1 MKPEC
6 EKQIDL
12 DIAAFVNGQLDAP
25 GRYAVAEYL
34 AAHPERAA
42 EVMADLRLTEGLR
55 LALGAVEAEV
65 PASLSAAAD
74 RLGRSLGQR
83 HRLRWVLPMAA
94 AACMFALGWST
105 QAWVTHGADL
115 TLARENR
122 SLIEAALDAQEA
134 VALRMSLS
142 QDIGPLPRDAK
153 EISARLGIA
162 LPHLPADWRVAA
174 AQVVSTPE
182 RPGVALV
189 IDTPDM
195 GRIMLFSVIRTLD
208 GPDAPPDG
216 LTLDGRTLAYFEKGR
231 AAYVL
236 VDAAGPVADLTRGAE
251 ALRNRLN

>member
-1 MKPEC
+1 MTPDSET
-6 EKQIDL
+6 QIDL

-34 AAHPERAA
+34 AAHPKRAA

-55 LALGAVEAEV
+55 LALGSVETEA
-65 PASLSAAAD
+65 PAALLATAD
-74 RLGRSLGQR
+74 RLGRGLGQR
-83 HRLRWVLPMAA
+83 HRRLWFLPMAA
-94 AACMFALGWST
+94 AACMFALGWSS
-105 QAWVTHGADL
+105 QAWLSRGGDL

-122 SLIEAALDAQEA
+122 SLIEAALDAQDA
-134 VALRMSLS
+134 VALRMSLG
-142 QDIGPLPRDAK
+142 QDIGPLPRDAQ

-162 LPHLPADWRVAA
+162 LPHLPADWRIVA

-208 GPDAPPDG
+208 GPDAPPDV

-236 VDAAGPVADLTRGAE
+236 VDAAGPVSDLTRGAE
-251 ALRNRLN
+251 TLRNRFN